1 VFVVTKDPAPLAGM
15 AFPPPETN
23 WHALHGQGLLHVVR
37 LHPADY
43 DPAPLFAHDVV
54 LEDLYGGAEPQ
65 DPEAEQRRIWEAA
78 ELVTELVS
86 RGEGV
91 VVHCVGGTGRTGTVL
106 ACALRRL
113 GRSANDA
120 IATVRQYRPHW
131 PESPSQEQV
140 VRSEPERQEGECD
153 QAAASDWRFVTR
165 KGA

>member
-1 VFVVTKDPAPLAGM
+1 M
-15 AFPPPETN
+15 AFPPPKTN
-23 WHALHGQGLLHVVR
+23 WHALHVQGLAHVVR

-43 DPAPLFAHDVV
+43 DPAPLLAHDVV

-65 DPEAEQRRIWEAA
+65 DPEAEHRTIWDAA
-78 ELVTELVS
+78 ALVAELVS

-113 GRSANDA
+113 GRSADEA

-131 PESPSQEQV
+131 PESPWQEQV
-140 VRSEPERQEGECD
+140 VRSEPELR
-153 QAAASDWRFVTR
+153 
-165 KGA
+165 